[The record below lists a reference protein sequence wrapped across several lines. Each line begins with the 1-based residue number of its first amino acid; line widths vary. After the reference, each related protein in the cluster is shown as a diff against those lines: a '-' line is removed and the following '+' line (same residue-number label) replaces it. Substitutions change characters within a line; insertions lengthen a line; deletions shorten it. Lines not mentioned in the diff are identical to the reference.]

1 MTNTS
6 SAFIIILVSGGMI
19 PEEAFSMVDGYIMK
33 IEDMNN
39 AVKIDSMMRQAE
51 YEFAE
56 CVAGRSVVPVSWTMG
71 CKRL

>member
-1 MTNTS
+1 
-6 SAFIIILVSGGMI
+6 MI

-56 CVAGRSVVPVSWTMG
+56 CVAEIHKNQQKMSWLSGQRIIFIRISTVIS
-71 CKRL
+71 L